1 MCIIVF
7 FLLFTQA
14 QFTLGTV
21 EPQFYFTVARQPDIP
36 DVSKLNDD
44 LTVERAITLHTID
57 NTVAVDTLA
66 SEQSGVSVPVLF
78 PNQHGFTC
86 QSTDTSALTLSGKYT
101 SGELH

>member
-1 MCIIVF
+1 MVVF
-7 FLLFTQA
+7 LFTQA

-44 LTVERAITLHTID
+44 LTVERAITLHTVD

-66 SEQSGVSVPVLF
+66 SEQSGVSVPVQF

-86 QSTDTSALTLSGKYT
+86 QSTDTSALTLSGEYF
-101 SGELH
+101 